1 MGGVLTYQHEDGMN
15 YDVILD
21 DLVVGS
27 CPQTAADVDR
37 YTPST
42 GPILELAL
50 NQPQDPDKQNAVTSL
65 LTQLPCMQAC

>member
-1 MGGVLTYQHEDGMN
+1 MQQRMGGVLTYQHEDGMN

-27 CPQTAADVDR
+27 CPQTSADVDR

-42 GPILELAL
+42 GPFLRTGTESTAG
-50 NQPQDPDKQNAVTSL
+50 S
-65 LTQLPCMQAC
+65 